1 MKIKTLNL
9 CRDIEI
15 FIFALLFQ
23 IMVIISTHFMLP
35 VSFYSPVETSEN
47 LKFSDVSRGYR
58 KRSVV

>member
-15 FIFALLFQ
+15 FVFALLFQ
-23 IMVIISTHFMLP
+23 IMVISTHFMLP